1 MAEIREHQLRFR
13 TDPESL
19 PAEERDYHGGPSVQL
34 LDHPEVVGVLNE
46 ILSNQSL
53 ANEECYGF
61 RYDHTGL
68 KYRVAGE
75 EQKDAAWGP
84 HGGGGIFNFRG
95 NSHIYQM
102 EKGHIHAGLVRVVW
116 ELNDVAIDSGGERPP
131 GCGFSTAA
139 NLQSVAADRRAVGR
153 CRDALYPRE
162 P

>member
-1 MAEIREHQLRFR
+1 MLCSCADEFDLQGYLILPGIIPLDEVAEIREHQLRFR

-19 PAEERDYHGGPSVQL
+19 PEEERDYHGGPSVQL
-34 LDHPEVVGVLNE
+34 LDHPAVVGVLNE

-116 ELNDVAIDSGGERPP
+116 ELNDVAIDSGGERP
-131 GCGFSTAA
+131 
-139 NLQSVAADRRAVGR
+139 D
-153 CRDALYPRE
+153 
-162 P
+162 

>member
-1 MAEIREHQLRFR
+1 MLVDDLVGEFGDRALF
-13 TDPESL
+13 
-19 PAEERDYHGGPSVQL
+19 
-34 LDHPEVVGVLNE
+34 DHPAVVGVLNE

-131 GCGFSTAA
+131 VTRDCLDSQPPPIC
-139 NLQSVAADRRAVGR
+139 LER
-153 CRDALYPRE
+153 CR
-162 P
+162 